1 MEKQSP
7 GDLVVKDSVL
17 SLQWLGLSLWL
28 GFDRWSW
35 ELLHA
40 VGAAKK
46 KKDGRVF
53 TPSHP
58 VPKRGERLGQGNG
71 STLQSHPGIQAS
83 ESILQNSVTSFSGSF
98 LCAVSQQTGQE
109 CVHSKDL

>member
-17 SLQWLGLSLWL
+17 SLQWLGLLLWL

-46 KKDGRVF
+46 KK
-53 TPSHP
+53 
-58 VPKRGERLGQGNG
+58 KKKKKME
-71 STLQSHPGIQAS
+71 GILNPP
-83 ESILQNSVTSFSGSF
+83 ILFQRKG
-98 LCAVSQQTGQE
+98 GG
-109 CVHSKDL
+109 